1 MAEKFSNYYF
11 VDSIAQKLRAVGATL
26 SRENIVAQFAAHG
39 EELARMEHNRWN
51 MQELILGFAACDRE
65 SVEEIQKAL
74 IRCRLQLESADAELQ
89 KGRIN
94 AEEHQERVKGAKAAF
109 KATKMLYRNSI
120 RHMHN
125 CICAFDNIDRVDIG
139 AKEYDAMLNG
149 AIPDILHLVDGLE

>member
-1 MAEKFSNYYF
+1 
-11 VDSIAQKLRAVGATL
+11 
-26 SRENIVAQFAAHG
+26 
-39 EELARMEHNRWN
+39 
-51 MQELILGFAACDRE
+51 MQVLILGYAPCDRE
-65 SVEEIQKAL
+65 SVAEIQKAL
-74 IRCRLQLESADAELQ
+74 IKCRLQLESADMELQ
-89 KGRIN
+89 KGQISE
-94 AEEHQERVKGAKAAF
+94 AQHSERVKGARAAF

>member
-1 MAEKFSNYYF
+1 MLW
-11 VDSIAQKLRAVGATL
+11 DRGA
-26 SRENIVAQFAAHG
+26 F
-39 EELARMEHNRWN
+39 
-51 MQELILGFAACDRE
+51 
-65 SVEEIQKAL
+65 
-74 IRCRLQLESADAELQ
+74 RCLQLIQFLSYSLLIIALSQTYCSLQ

-125 CICAFDNIDRVDIG
+125 CICAFDNIDSVDIG